1 MAVLVDPPPAG
12 EQQQRAQPPEDDG
25 ATYAARPSGDEYE
38 RYSDAPTTM
47 RDAPSLDSR
56 RAREPFPWRY
66 VGIGLLTAAA
76 YFAWLYLLDHL

>member
-1 MAVLVDPPPAG
+1 MAVLVEPGKSGAPAA
-12 EQQQRAQPPEDDG
+12 EPEG
-25 ATYAARPSGDEYE
+25 THAARPSSDYE

-47 RDAPSLDSR
+47 RDAASLDSR
-56 RAREPFPWRY
+56 SPREPFPWRY